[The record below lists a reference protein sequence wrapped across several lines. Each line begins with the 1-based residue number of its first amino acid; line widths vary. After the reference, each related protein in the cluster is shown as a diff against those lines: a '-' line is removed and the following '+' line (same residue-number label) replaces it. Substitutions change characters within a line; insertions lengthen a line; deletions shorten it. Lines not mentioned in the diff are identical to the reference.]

1 MGQLLELTEAI
12 RFLILLL
19 PQVAVV
25 ALPVIV
31 RVQVGALVLAVLVAV
46 VGTGLTRPLVL
57 VRQIRVLPVALV
69 AAVHLM
75 AAVAAVP
82 VRLAEPTM
90 MDLIHKVAATVF
102 SHLLLGQQFTVP
114 VAVLLQITIRHL
126 TSPAV

>member
-1 MGQLLELTEAI
+1 
-12 RFLILLL
+12 
-19 PQVAVV
+19 
-25 ALPVIV
+25 
-31 RVQVGALVLAVLVAV
+31 VLAVLVAV

-90 MDLIHKVAATVF
+90 TDLILRVAVTVL
-102 SHLLLGQQFTVP
+102 SRLLPEQPSTVP
-114 VAVLLQITIRHL
+114 VAVLRQITVRHL
-126 TSPAV
+126 TGREV